1 MYRVVEGKVITIT
14 EQFLDDFDD
23 PIYPLE
29 DNQGPKVTVIDPTT
43 KSIVLETRA
52 SVDANVAG
60 QWECEVSIPDLDLSE
75 DRIFTVVWE
84 YLDENL
90 ATHKSRT
97 QLTVEPNH
105 QSRSNDL
112 IITVKDKVPTKINFN
127 LPFAYD
133 TNIHTV
139 DVAIYKNNEAVLGE
153 LDLEDPNIKTAVGT
167 TTTNVSLEVDM
178 KVDRFEPLSLM
189 VSVSRLDA
197 QDSNI
202 VYTMWPITP
211 QILMATRML
220 EAQINKADY
229 KQVIPELAYTSSDLV
244 MYLYRGLA
252 MFNQL
257 PPRVTDFWGTNMQGS
272 LLDAWITCSSYYA
285 LAAQLKAEGA
295 MAFDFSGQSI
305 NLNIDRSPSEEAA
318 LGRVETQINDTI
330 KEYKKTLGKA
340 GYFQGDGSIGGRYL
354 TAGHN
359 SGVLKVTNA
368 PTTKRRLTRQN
379 HPFLR
384 IR

>member
-1 MYRVVEGKVITIT
+1 MYRVVEGKPITIT
-14 EQFLDDFDD
+14 ELFLDDMND
-23 PIYPLE
+23 PIYPM
-29 DNQGPKVTVIDPTT
+29 DDAQGPKVTVIDPTT
-43 KSIVLETRA
+43 NSIVLETYA
-52 SVDANVAG
+52 SVDANVMG
-60 QWECEVSIPDLDLSE
+60 QWECEVAIPDLDLSE
-75 DRIFTVVWE
+75 DRTFTVVWE
-84 YLDENL
+84 YLDED
-90 ATHKSRT
+90 AGTHKSRT
-97 QLTVEPNH
+97 QLIVEPNH
-105 QSRSNDL
+105 QSRDTDL
-112 IITVKDKVPTKINFN
+112 IVMIKTDKPTPVQFN
-127 LPFAYD
+127 IPFSYD
-133 TNIHTV
+133 PAIHGV
-139 DVAIYKNNEAVLGE
+139 DVAIYMNNEAVLE
-153 LDLEDPNIKTAVGT
+153 EIDIEDPKVKTVIGK
-167 TTTNVSLEVDM
+167 TTTNVTIELDM
-178 KVDRFEPLSLM
+178 KVDRLQPLSLM
-189 VSVSRLDA
+189 LDVSRLDA
-197 QDSNI
+197 NNTTI
-202 VYTMWPITP
+202 VYSLWPVTP
-211 QILMATRML
+211 QILLATRLL

-252 MFNQL
+252 LFNQL

-340 GYFQGDGSIGGRYL
+340 GFFYGDGSIGGQYL
-354 TAGHN
+354 TAGRN

-379 HPFLR
+379 HPFMR